1 LVLGASSGLGA
12 DVASRLAGLMS
23 TLFVHGAT
31 VAEVA
36 RLRAEV
42 AERERSCRVVPVSA
56 DFASFR
62 DTREMMRRCAVASD
76 GLDMIVNAVERLPP
90 QSFVVTEDGNELTW
104 QVNYLAPALVV
115 LGLAP
120 LLRDSPDG
128 RIVQVVRD
136 QHRIGVPRADDA
148 ERRERY
154 QPVSAYTD
162 AKLAL
167 LTLSRALAGR
177 LRGTSC
183 RSISM
188 QPAGVDTGLAPAPL
202 SRGLMVDAVLYAC
215 TSPGVPNGAYLRGR
229 WSHPLPRA
237 AGGAAGQRRLWRATC
252 DALRLDVRTG
262 RPMRRDDPVRGVLT
276 QGR

>member
-1 LVLGASSGLGA
+1 
-12 DVASRLAGLMS
+12 VASRLAGLMS

-31 VAEVA
+31 FAEVA
-36 RLRAEV
+36 RLRADI

-56 DFASFR
+56 DFASFHE
-62 DTREMMRRCAVASD
+62 TREMMRRCAVASV
-76 GLDMIVNAVERLPP
+76 GLDVVVNAVERLPP
-90 QSFVVTEDGNELTW
+90 QSFVVTEDGNELTR

-136 QHRIGVPRADDA
+136 QHRIGVPRAENT
-148 ERRERY
+148 ERTEKTEQTDRTEQQRY
-154 QPVSAYTD
+154 QPVSAYTE

-167 LTLSRALAGR
+167 LMLSRVMAGR

-188 QPAGVDTGLAPAPL
+188 QPAGVDIGVAPAPL

-215 TSPGVPNGAYLRGR
+215 TSPEVANGAYLRGR
-229 WSHPLPRA
+229 WAHPLPRA
-237 AGGAAGQRRLWRATC
+237 AAGAAGQRRLWRATC
-252 DALRLDVRTG
+252 DALSLDVRTG
-262 RPMRRDDPVRGVLT
+262 RPRRRDDPVRGVLAR
-276 QGR
+276 GR